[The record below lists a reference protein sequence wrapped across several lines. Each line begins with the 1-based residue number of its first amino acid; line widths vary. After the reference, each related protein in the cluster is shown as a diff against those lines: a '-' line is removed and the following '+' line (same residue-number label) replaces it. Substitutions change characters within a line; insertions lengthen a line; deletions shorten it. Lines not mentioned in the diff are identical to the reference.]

1 MKYSAKITMKS
12 LAVVFLFVFGTL
24 ADNVKDEFEQG
35 VMRDAFQFVDK
46 CGKEEISVCLKER
59 ALQYL
64 DKLPN
69 RLEIGA
75 GLSIEQNEGAA
86 DRSGRVYSDPELPED
101 PRAREEAID
110 TILYDK
116 FLNYLSS
123 HTIEFKVPDSA
134 ITEFKRSLEEG
145 RKKKGK
151 KGNMM
156 GYLMLFKMKAAMLA
170 ALALKGLAVIAFKAL
185 VIAKIALTITMI
197 IGLKK
202 LAESKQHSSTYEVVA
217 HDDHH
222 GHYRSFGQELAY
234 RGYKEDSNGITN
246 T

>member
-1 MKYSAKITMKS
+1 MKS
-12 LAVVFLFVFGTL
+12 VALVFLFVLGAL
-24 ADNVKDEFEQG
+24 ADDVKNEFEQG
-35 VMRDAFQFVDK
+35 AMRDAFQFVDK
-46 CGKEEISVCLKER
+46 CGNKEISVCLKER

-75 GLSIEQNEGAA
+75 GLSIEQAEGAV
-86 DRSGRVYSDPELPED
+86 DRSGRVYNDRELPED

-110 TILYDK
+110 TMLYDK
-116 FLNYLSS
+116 FLNFLSS
-123 HTIEFKVPDSA
+123 HTVEFKVPDSA

-156 GYLMLFKMKAAMLA
+156 GLLMLFKMKAAMLA
-170 ALALKGLAVIAFKAL
+170 ALAMKGLAVIAFKAL
-185 VIAKIALTITMI
+185 VIAKIALTITLI

-202 LAESKQHSSTYEVVA
+202 LAEAKHHSSTYEVVA

-222 GHYRSFGQELAY
+222 GHFRSFGQELAY
-234 RGYKEDSNGITN
+234 RGYKDDSNGIISS
-246 T
+246 